1 MNDRRAVSGL
11 EDEQEVD
18 LASAWKRIGEH
29 WWLPVAG
36 LLVGA
41 VIGLALA
48 LSGGSVWRAETI
60 VYLGQPFAPLGGG
73 QIQSLATNPL
83 TVGEIV
89 RSEAVL
95 KAVSNKTGIPVS
107 KLRSSI
113 STKELTAT
121 GTARG
126 GIIPL
131 IEIAVKG
138 DAEPRKIDDAAD
150 ALAARVVERV
160 SVFVTEKIELLESQV
175 AVAESQLQAIEDRI
189 EAAQQQ
195 QTELFKDESIPLTQK
210 LLLNLNLNSTITTAD
225 ARRAALQG
233 SLVEANQ
240 LLNLA
245 ESVEKSRVVEP
256 AAAVKTTARSS
267 RTSLIVGAVLGLIVG
282 AIVAFAAEPF
292 LARRRRVAS
301 SG

>member
-1 MNDRRAVSGL
+1 MTNDRAQPGIEEER
-11 EDEQEVD
+11 EVD
-18 LASAWKRIGEH
+18 LASAWGRLTER

-36 LLVGA
+36 ILVGA
-41 VIGLALA
+41 AIGLALA

-60 VYLGQPFAPLGGG
+60 VFLGQPFAPLGGG
-73 QIQSLATNPL
+73 QIQSLATNPR

-89 RSEAVL
+89 RSEAAL
-95 KAVSNKTGIPVS
+95 KAVSNRTGIPVS

-121 GTARG
+121 GQARAG
-126 GIIPL
+126 TIPL
-131 IEIAVKG
+131 IEIALKG
-138 DAEPRKIDDAAD
+138 DAEPRRIEDAAD
-150 ALAARVVERV
+150 ALAARVVDRV
-160 SVFVTEKIELLESQV
+160 SVFVVQKIDLYESQIYI
-175 AVAESQLQAIEDRI
+175 AESQLEAIEARI
-189 EAAQQQ
+189 NVAQNQQ
-195 QTELFKDESIPLTQK
+195 AQLLQDDSIPLTQK

-245 ESVEKSRVVEP
+245 NSVERSFVVEP

-267 RTSLIVGAVLGLIVG
+267 RTSLLVGALIGLLVG
-282 AIVAFAAEPF
+282 AIAALVAEPF
-292 LARRRRVAS
+292 VARRRAATSR
-301 SG
+301 

>member
-1 MNDRRAVSGL
+1 MSDRRGVSGP

-18 LASAWKRIGEH
+18 LASAWKRLEAR

-73 QIQSLATNPL
+73 QIQSLATNPR
-83 TVGEIV
+83 TVSEIV
-89 RSEAVL
+89 RSEAAL
-95 KAVSNKTGIPVS
+95 RAVSNKTGIPVS

-121 GTARG
+121 GPARG

-138 DAEPRKIDDAAD
+138 DAEPRKIEDAAD
-150 ALAARVVERV
+150 ALAARVVSRV
-160 SVFVTEKIELLESQV
+160 SVFVVRKIEELERQV
-175 AVAESQLQAIEDRI
+175 AVAESQLEAIESRI
-189 EAAQQQ
+189 GAAQRQ
-195 QTELFKDESIPLTQK
+195 QTQLLQDDSIPLTQK

-245 ESVEKSRVVEP
+245 ENVESSRVVEQ
-256 AAAVKTTARSS
+256 ASAVKTTARSS
-267 RTSLIVGAVLGLIVG
+267 RTSLLLGALLGLLVG
-282 AIVAFAAEPF
+282 AIMAVAAEPF
-292 LARRRRVAS
+292 LARRRRDAP

>member
-1 MNDRRAVSGL
+1 MSDRRDRPEL

-18 LASAWKRIGEH
+18 LASAWKRIEQR

-48 LSGGSVWRAETI
+48 VSGGSVWRAETI

-73 QIQSLATNPL
+73 QIQSLATNPR

-95 KAVSNKTGIPVS
+95 KAISNKTGIPVS

-121 GTARG
+121 GPTRA

-138 DAEPRKIDDAAD
+138 NDEPRKIEDAAD
-150 ALAARVVERV
+150 ALAARVVSRV
-160 SVFVTEKIELLESQV
+160 SVFVARKIEELERQV
-175 AVAESQLQAIEDRI
+175 AVAESQLEAIEDRI

-195 QTELFKDESIPLTQK
+195 QTQLLQDDSIPLTQK

-245 ESVEKSRVVEP
+245 VNVESSRVVEP

-267 RTSLIVGAVLGLIVG
+267 RTSIIVGAVLGLIVG
-282 AIVAFAAEPF
+282 AIAALVAEPF
-292 LARRRRVAS
+292 VARRRATS
-301 SG
+301 P